1 MTPPPSVN
9 SELTADAGALRSPL
23 EHPQFSRWLVAAI
36 TVAAVVVLGMGAYTA
51 VTGDM
56 PQLAAAI
63 VGGCLAAAATAAGT
77 LPVLLSWQPSQRMH
91 DALLGFGAGVMLAA
105 CAFSLIIPALDAVS
119 SAGGGKWE
127 ASGTVGFGI
136 IAGAFALLWIDR
148 LLPHE
153 HFIKGL
159 EGSRARQLKRVWLF
173 VIAIALHNVPEGLA
187 IGVAFAAPDAL
198 RASALA
204 IGISIQ
210 DIPEGLVV
218 ALAMR
223 AVGYGRA
230 VSVGVAVFTGL
241 IEPLMAMFGVLVV
254 TLSAAMLPWGLAAAA
269 GAMLFVISHEIIPE
283 SHRQGHESWA
293 TGGLM
298 VGFVLMML
306 LDTALG

>member
-1 MTPPPSVN
+1 MSSTLQREPPS
-9 SELTADAGALRSPL
+9 PL
-23 EHPQFSRWLVAAI
+23 DHPQISRWLVVAIAAAI
-36 TVAAVVVLGMGAYTA
+36 FLLLGMGGYTA
-51 VTGDM
+51 MQGDM
-56 PQLAAAI
+56 PQLSGAL
-63 VGGCLAAAATAAGT
+63 VGGCLAALATAVGT
-77 LPVLLSWQPSQRMH
+77 LPVLFAWQPSQRAH
-91 DALLGFGAGVMLAA
+91 DAMLGFGAGVMLAA
-105 CAFSLIIPALDAVS
+105 CAFSLIIPALDAVAG
-119 SAGGGKWE
+119 AGGGKWE
-127 ASGTVGFGI
+127 ASGTVAAGI
-136 IAGAFALLWIDR
+136 LAGAFALLMIDR

-153 HFIKGL
+153 HFIKGI

-187 IGVAFAAPDAL
+187 IGVAFAGPDTFG
-198 RASALA
+198 ASALA
-204 IGISIQ
+204 IGISLQ

-223 AVGYGRA
+223 TVGYGRGL
-230 VSVGVAVFTGL
+230 SVGVAVFTGL
-241 IEPLMAMFGVLVV
+241 VEPLMAMFGVLVV

-298 VGFVLMML
+298 IGFVLMML